1 MTKDYSLFV
10 TGHSLG
16 GSLATL
22 FGYFL
27 AQEDDLTENTQ
38 VTLYTFAAPPVGDR
52 DFDKVFTRLEND
64 GKLRHAR
71 IYNRDDPIP
80 DSFTLTQY
88 DHVGIGIEL
97 DEERGEIPKSKAFF
111 KKVLGAMNNMNK
123 GEHKTER
130 TFEYMD
136 MHSCSFYD
144 VSLEQLYRERSEKE
158 GQEMVR

>member
-71 IYNRDDPIP
+71 IYNRGMIL
-80 DSFTLTQY
+80 FLTRLLLLSM
-88 DHVGIGIEL
+88 IMLEL
-97 DEERGEIPKSKAFF
+97 VSSLTKNGVKYLRAKHSSKKFW
-111 KKVLGAMNNMNK
+111 
-123 GEHKTER
+123 EP
-130 TFEYMD
+130 
-136 MHSCSFYD
+136 
-144 VSLEQLYRERSEKE
+144 
-158 GQEMVR
+158 